1 MGHRL
6 RRLELGLENHS
17 RRFESMAL
25 RKREIRSKEHTYM
38 HNYRQKYRYS
48 TLLPGNQKYPVLRG
62 TRYPRYPVTH
72 VRATE

>member
-25 RKREIRSKEHTYM
+25 RKRELRPKNTPTCTATDKST
-38 HNYRQKYRYS
+38 RYS
-48 TLLPGNQKYPVLRG
+48 TLLPGNQKYPVLGG
-62 TRYPRYPVTH
+62 TRYPWYPVTH